1 MWSVLKQNDLLEARR
16 AVDSRRA
23 EMLRRHTEEIEQLA
37 ADQTEIETLRRLVTA
52 FSEKFKTTVAPPA
65 PAAPPEPA
73 NRHQPP
79 PREPWR
85 GAQREPPRTN
95 FGTFSLALARGF

>member
-1 MWSVLKQNDLLEARR
+1 MWSVLKQDDLSEARR
-16 AVDSRRA
+16 ALDSRRT

-37 ADQTEIETLRRLVTA
+37 ADQAEIETLRRLATA
-52 FSEKFKTTVAPPA
+52 FSEKFKTALAPPA
-65 PAAPPEPA
+65 PAAPPAP
-73 NRHQPP
+73 NRYEPP

-85 GAQREPPRTN
+85 GAQREQPRTN